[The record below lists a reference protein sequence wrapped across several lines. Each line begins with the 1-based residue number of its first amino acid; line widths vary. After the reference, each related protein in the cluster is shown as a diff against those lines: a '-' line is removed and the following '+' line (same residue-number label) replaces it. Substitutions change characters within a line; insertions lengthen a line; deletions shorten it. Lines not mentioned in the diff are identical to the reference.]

1 MVAAACLTA
10 TVVLIILIIAA
21 PALSARTPAQEK
33 GADAIVGC
41 WRYTGGPLVR
51 VNGDGT
57 MALGQMTGKWRLA
70 DAAKRA
76 YMWNWPE
83 IQDNAVLSE
92 DEKTLIET
100 SAWFTLTATRL
111 SGGSGI
117 VGMWQWPGGALILT
131 VRPDG
136 TFSAGPI
143 TGRWQAGNLG
153 ERTYTLIWPP
163 PIHTGV
169 LAADGQKFSGA
180 DQYGNQFAAVKE
192 ACGDD

>member
-10 TVVLIILIIAA
+10 TVVLIIAA

-51 VNGDGT
+51 VNRDGT
-57 MALGQMTGKWRLA
+57 MALGQMTGTWRLA

-76 YMWNWPE
+76 YVWNWPE

-136 TFSAGPI
+136 SFSAGPI

-169 LAADGQKFSGA
+169 LAADGQKFGGA
-180 DQYGNQFAAVKE
+180 DQYGNQFAAGQE